1 MLNAASPLSKGR
13 PAAYFAPREAVA
25 ANGRAGGMN
34 EEIFI
39 GGWTRSSLRERSQSE
54 RHAVW
59 KRARALHSAEGNH
72 LARAIERLGL
82 PYAEPGPLD
91 EADPLR
97 ERMAALFATPAPRSA
112 AIEATLDGLPALA
125 GVDALL
131 HDELGEEYRLNPA
144 AVPTAETMVAE
155 LMTGLGYVE
164 AGRKDL
170 PKRCVARSGVF
181 WKRG

>member
-1 MLNAASPLSKGR
+1 MK
-13 PAAYFAPREAVA
+13 
-25 ANGRAGGMN
+25 

-39 GGWTRSSLRERSQSE
+39 GGWTREKLRERSQSE
-54 RHAVW
+54 RYAVW

-82 PYAEPGPLD
+82 PYSEPEALTAEHPLVARIG
-91 EADPLR
+91 EIIASPR
-97 ERMAALFATPAPRSA
+97 ARSA
-112 AIEATLDGLPALA
+112 AIEATLDGLPAIA
-125 GVDALL
+125 GVDTLL
-131 HDELGEEYRLNPA
+131 HDELGEDYRLNPA
-144 AVPTAETMVAE
+144 AVPTAQTLVGE
-155 LMTGLGYVE
+155 LMTSLGWVE